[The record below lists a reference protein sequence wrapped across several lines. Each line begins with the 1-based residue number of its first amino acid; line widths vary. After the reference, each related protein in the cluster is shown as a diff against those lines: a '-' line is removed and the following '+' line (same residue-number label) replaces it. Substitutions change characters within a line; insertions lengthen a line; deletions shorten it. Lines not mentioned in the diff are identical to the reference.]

1 MKQQLQLSQKLNCE
15 TIKVLKLKKQ
25 ETELSD
31 DELQEAIDHSL
42 GHLAEMVV
50 KEDVLLKMA
59 TQLTSTLV
67 VQLTEKNSKVDKLK
81 VTI

>member
-1 MKQQLQLSQKLNCE
+1 MKN
-15 TIKVLKLKKQ
+15 KK
-25 ETELSD
+25 TELSD

-50 KEDVLLKMA
+50 KEDGVVENGDTVNIDFIM
-59 TQLTSTLV
+59 